1 MNLNWGKY
9 TLYIIVGY
17 AIYYLITIGLD
28 IMKRKRS
35 KISKEDGELIDVECL
50 IEEVPKAVESISV
63 SEELKNHNEKKNYFK
78 NIV

>member
-28 IMKRKRS
+28 TMKRKRS

-50 IEEVPKAVESISV
+50 IEEMPKAVESISV

>member
-1 MNLNWGKY
+1 MNLNWEKY

-28 IMKRKRS
+28 IIKRKRN
-35 KISKEDGELIDVECL
+35 KISKDDGELIDVECL
-50 IEEVPKAVESISV
+50 IEEVPNTVESISI

>member
-17 AIYYLITIGLD
+17 VIYYLITIGLD
-28 IMKRKRS
+28 TMKRKRS

-50 IEEVPKAVESISV
+50 IEEMPKAVESIST

>member
-17 AIYYLITIGLD
+17 AFYYLIIIGLD
-28 IMKRKRS
+28 LIKRKRS
-35 KISKEDGELIDVECL
+35 KISKDDGELMDVECL
-50 IEEVPKAVESISV
+50 IEEVPNTVESISI
-63 SEELKNHNEKKNYFK
+63 SEDLKNHNEKKNYFK